1 MNKND
6 VIMTILKGRTLI
18 VLTLLVI
25 FFSLASESF
34 FTSQSL
40 LLIAKHVA
48 LYGILGIGMTYVLV
62 TGGIDLSVGS
72 VVGLSGM
79 VAGLL
84 INHGFTIFGYT
95 IYFSVPVIVLIAVA
109 IGVIVGAINGFIIT
123 KFAVAPFIATLG
135 MMYIARGAANL
146 TSNGATFPNLV
157 GKEALGN
164 TGFEI
169 FQRQRDKCRGVDLG
183 GFPVAVMILIVIA
196 IIAAVILRK
205 TPFGWHI
212 LAIGGNERAAKLSG
226 VHVDNDKIYVYMFS
240 GACAAIVGIIATSQ
254 LVASHPMTGNTWEMN
269 AIAAAVLGGTSL
281 MGGVG
286 TIVGTVIGAFIIG
299 VISDGMVM
307 CGVSEFWQMIIKG
320 LVIVL
325 AVIIDQYQRALQARM
340 ALQARNEN
348 K

>member
-135 MMYIARGAANL
+135 MMY
-146 TSNGATFPNLV
+146 
-157 GKEALGN
+157 K
-164 TGFEI
+164 
-169 FQRQRDKCRGVDLG
+169 
-183 GFPVAVMILIVIA
+183 
-196 IIAAVILRK
+196 
-205 TPFGWHI
+205 
-212 LAIGGNERAAKLSG
+212 IGRA
-226 VHVDNDKIYVYMFS
+226 HV
-240 GACAAIVGIIATSQ
+240 
-254 LVASHPMTGNTWEMN
+254 
-269 AIAAAVLGGTSL
+269 
-281 MGGVG
+281 
-286 TIVGTVIGAFIIG
+286 
-299 VISDGMVM
+299 
-307 CGVSEFWQMIIKG
+307 
-320 LVIVL
+320 
-325 AVIIDQYQRALQARM
+325 
-340 ALQARNEN
+340 
-348 K
+348 

>member
-1 MNKND
+1 
-6 VIMTILKGRTLI
+6 MTILKGRTLI

-25 FFSLASESF
+25 FFSFASESF

-84 INHGFTIFGYT
+84 INKGFTVFGYT
-95 IYFSVPVIVLIAVA
+95 IYFSVPVIVLIAIA
-109 IGVIVGAINGFIIT
+109 IGVIVGAINGLIIT

-135 MMYIARGAANL
+135 MMYVARGAANL

-169 FQRQRDKCRGVDLG
+169 FGRDIG
-183 GFPVAVMILIVIA
+183 GFPVAV
-196 IIAAVILRK
+196 VILRK

-212 LAIGGNERAAKLSG
+212 LAIGGNERASKLSG
-226 VHVDNDKIYVYMFS
+226 VRVDNNKILVYMFS

-286 TIVGTVIGAFIIG
+286 TIIGTVIGAFIIG

-325 AVIIDQYQRALQARM
+325 AVIIDQYQRSLQARM